1 MRCPKDGSTLV
12 KRGMSLFCKHCSYK
26 IVDPSKRV
34 YPELHIAKNFP
45 VQYAWDDFT
54 LTNVTVSSDVASIS
68 AGQTEGI
75 LISPALVNLTKQ
87 TELKPDVNKV
97 IVDSITASVNNGKIK
112 LHTSNDGG
120 TTWLRIKDNHQ
131 EWRLNYGNESAG
143 GGRQQS
149 AYDDL
154 RIKITL
160 TRSSVS
166 DTSPTI
172 SLLNILHNKI
182 PDDKNLIYRDN
193 LDNLITGS

>member
-12 KRGMSLFCKHCSYK
+12 KKGISLFCKRCQYK
-26 IVDPSKRV
+26 IIDPSKRV
-34 YPELHIAKNFP
+34 YPELHIAKDFP
-45 VQYAWDDFT
+45 TQYTWDDFT
-54 LTNVTVSSDVASIS
+54 LTNVTVASNVASITT
-68 AGQTEGI
+68 GQTEGI
-75 LISPALVNLTKQ
+75 LISPALVNSTKQ
-87 TELKPDVNKV
+87 TEAKIDVNKV
-97 IVDSITASVNNGKIK
+97 IVDSITASVNDGKIS
-112 LHTSNDGG
+112 LSASNDGG
-120 TTWLRIKDNHQ
+120 TTWLRIKDNSQ

-149 AYDDL
+149 AYNDL

-172 SLLNILHNKI
+172 SLLNILHNQI

-193 LDNLITGS
+193 LNNLITGS

>member
-75 LISPALVNLTKQ
+75 LISPALVNSTKQ
-87 TELKPDVNKV
+87 TEAKIDVNKV
-97 IVDSITASVNNGKIK
+97 VAELK
-112 LHTSNDGG
+112 
-120 TTWLRIKDNHQ
+120 
-131 EWRLNYGNESAG
+131 SA
-143 GGRQQS
+143 
-149 AYDDL
+149 
-154 RIKITL
+154 K
-160 TRSSVS
+160 
-166 DTSPTI
+166 
-172 SLLNILHNKI
+172 
-182 PDDKNLIYRDN
+182 KNLKNKRKRH
-193 LDNLITGS
+193 